1 MQLKDRVAIV
11 TGAGQGI
18 GASVAAA
25 YAREGAKVAV
35 VDMNGEAADKV
46 AAAIVGAG
54 GTAIGVACDV
64 SNREQVEAMAAK
76 VNAAWG
82 RIDIL
87 VNNAGIT
94 RTAMLHKMTP
104 EQWNQVVGVH
114 LTGAFNCLQA
124 VVGGMIER
132 KYGRIIY
139 VTSAAGVLGTIGQ
152 INYSAAKAGILG
164 MTKSTAKELAR
175 YNITANAIAP
185 GAATPM
191 TEVIRTDEKFKDKYL
206 DRIPAGS
213 LGGTGGD
220 RAGVPVLR
228 LGRLGLRNGPNS
240 RRRRRHDD
248 SLNTE
253 RRKRYGRQG
262 KFQLGRPT
270 AARSAT
276 HRRRAHGARHGGL
289 LRPGQAG
296 AARAGSLPQREDRSG
311 HLPRDG
317 RDGPARHHDSRGIRR
332 RRHELRL
339 LRVGRARSRAR
350 RFGLPLDDERAK
362 SRWSWCRSTSSA
374 TKRPSASTCP
384 SWPPAN

>member
-1 MQLKDRVAIV
+1 MQPGTQLSGKVAFV

-18 GASVAAA
+18 GASVAQA
-25 YAREGAKVAV
+25 YAREGARVAV
-35 VDMNGEAADKV
+35 IDMNGEAAEKV

-54 GTAIGVACDV
+54 GTALGIACDV
-64 SNREQVEAMAAK
+64 SNREQVEAAAAK

-104 EQWNQVVGVH
+104 DQWNQVVAVH

-191 TEVIRTDEKFKDKYL
+191 MPALASTETLF
-206 DRIPAGS
+206 
-213 LGGTGGD
+213 
-220 RAGVPVLR
+220 
-228 LGRLGLRNGPNS
+228 S
-240 RRRRRHDD
+240 RV
-248 SLNTE
+248 S
-253 RRKRYGRQG
+253 
-262 KFQLGRPT
+262 
-270 AARSAT
+270 
-276 HRRRAHGARHGGL
+276 
-289 LRPGQAG
+289 
-296 AARAGSLPQREDRSG
+296 
-311 HLPRDG
+311 
-317 RDGPARHHDSRGIRR
+317 
-332 RRHELRL
+332 
-339 LRVGRARSRAR
+339 
-350 RFGLPLDDERAK
+350 
-362 SRWSWCRSTSSA
+362 SSA
-374 TKRPSASTCP
+374 GGACCHERQ
-384 SWPPAN
+384 